1 MDNVRRII
9 EFCFR
14 HESAIVKAVE
24 EKRLDA
30 SVVTGGG
37 GHSRISDPTAQ
48 KAITNL
54 SDVPRVDVEYGA
66 SVNGRRNTLTIRRP
80 LQWLKVAHWVKD
92 YYTGRQQGELIRL
105 KYNESCTKEDIVE
118 RMHISQATYYVMLAD
133 IFAFAAGLAVGLGLK
148 PLNTKFFRKD
158 SRIDIPK

>member
-1 MDNVRRII
+1 MGNVRRII

-14 HESAIVKAVE
+14 HEPAIIKAVE

-30 SVVTGGG
+30 RIVAGGG

-48 KAITNL
+48 KAIANL
-54 SDVPRVDVEYGA
+54 SDVARVDVEYGA
-66 SVNGRRNTLTIRRP
+66 FVNGRRNTMTIRRP

-92 YYTGRQQGELIRL
+92 YYAGRQQGELIRL
-105 KYNESCTKEDIVE
+105 KYHESRSREDIVDV
-118 RMHISQATYYVMLAD
+118 MHISQATYYVMLAD

-148 PLNTKFFRKD
+148 PLNAKIFYKD